1 MDKDKFPAECRGCYA
16 NCYACTKEKNGHRL
30 PELRQ
35 LAARRKLKVQAIV
48 CGHWHASY
56 GHTVYE
62 KKGSEFGPDANF
74 QPYYGNGIIALDAC
88 TVVSGFVNCII
99 IDD

>member
-1 MDKDKFPAECRGCYA
+1 MHADYNKSVNETNVSDTAEGGA
-16 NCYACTKEKNGHRL
+16 TT
-30 PELRQ
+30 
-35 LAARRKLKVQAIV
+35 V